1 MGELLLWVLLLL
13 EAAALSSSSRS
24 EAFLSHCV
32 PDPGSPVP
40 NRCATYKNIKRDDEK
55 MRPKEYKRVEEV
67 QGVGETRRMEFQV
80 MFTRLF

>member
-13 EAAALSSSSRS
+13 EAAALSSSSQS
-24 EAFLSHCV
+24 EAFLLHCV
-32 PDPGSPVP
+32 PDPGRPVP
-40 NRCATYKNIKRDDEK
+40 NRCATYKNIKRDDKK